1 MDLND
6 LRQKISGLDK
16 KLLQTLKER
25 FDVAREIGKMKK
37 DHMYDPQREHE
48 LLAEW
53 LAQGLDENFTRAL
66 FHMVVNESRSLM
78 MEKNS

>member
-1 MDLND
+1 MDLNT
-6 LRQKISGLDK
+6 LRQKINGLDK
-16 KLLQTLKER
+16 TLLQTLKER
-25 FDVAREIGKMKK
+25 FEVARKIGKIKK
-37 DHMYDPQREHE
+37 DQVYDPKREHE

-78 MEKNS
+78 MEKK